1 MALTR
6 DFKQTIVERVRRD
19 PALARCVQTTFR
31 WMASLRP
38 STRRFA
44 PAQDEVVFLG
54 AITHLPHPEPGAM
67 RVSRRTHGACLRGNS
82 SGADLP

>member
-44 PAQDEVVFLG
+44 PAQNEAIFFVRSLIFLILSH
-54 AITHLPHPEPGAM
+54 ARCA
-67 RVSRRTHGACLRGNS
+67 
-82 SGADLP
+82 